1 MTTKAPAF
9 ELSDDDRALLTEAL
23 GEYAWQYQTRDSEKA
38 ERCEQ
43 LAAKLRSANDEPAP
57 KTERMPRQSTIASP
71 DGPWWL

>member
-9 ELSDDDRALLTEAL
+9 ELSDDDRALPVEAL
-23 GEYAWQYQTRDSEKA
+23 GEYAWQYRGEAKA
-38 ERCEQ
+38 ERCEAIATQ
-43 LAAKLRSANDEPAP
+43 LRAANDEPAP